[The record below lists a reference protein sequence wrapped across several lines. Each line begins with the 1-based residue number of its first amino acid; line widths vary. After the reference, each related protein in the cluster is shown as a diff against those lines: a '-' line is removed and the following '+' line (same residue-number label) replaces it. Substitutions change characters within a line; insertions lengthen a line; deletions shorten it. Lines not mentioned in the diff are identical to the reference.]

1 MRSIK
6 IYFIYF
12 LILYVSLFTIVL
24 SCSKSDS
31 YVAVT
36 QEPDAKMA
44 AYHTD
49 TYVWEKMV
57 RSFQIETE
65 SPTNLDWELWSTTE
79 HAYSNPCDG
88 VTWPLD
94 EIDLSNATP
103 KMVAILDGINNRPEN
118 FITTDFAFLTLNLTT
133 PYYEEL
139 RINKAMFDYIQKMGL
154 YNQNKVYEM
163 AKTNSINFP
172 PDAMMIKAQWLPIDE
187 LEADGKN
194 VAMYYQKVISGYN
207 AVDSTVTKKTKM
219 GLVAFHLVTHELPN
233 WVWSTFEHSSN
244 VGLCDYIG
252 CKDDFGCTQSYIP
265 PHKDVNKGY
274 DIGKTTPKLKALF
287 KEFGV
292 PNVFENY
299 RLKGSQTEYTSTQGD
314 TLLLG
319 NSILEANLVTSS
331 SCISCHARATVNNI
345 KDSVG
350 QRGNLGMFIMDSI
363 GNRLDIRTTINF
375 QTASDT
381 TTLGFHPVAYT
392 GTPVPEDYL
401 TTAPDPNDTYYQTNF
416 MWQLAQHAKPCSN
429 D

>member
-1 MRSIK
+1 
-6 IYFIYF
+6 
-12 LILYVSLFTIVL
+12 
-24 SCSKSDS
+24 
-31 YVAVT
+31 
-36 QEPDAKMA
+36 
-44 AYHTD
+44 
-49 TYVWEKMV
+49 
-57 RSFQIETE
+57 
-65 SPTNLDWELWSTTE
+65 
-79 HAYSNPCDG
+79 
-88 VTWPLD
+88 
-94 EIDLSNATP
+94 
-103 KMVAILDGINNRPEN
+103 
-118 FITTDFAFLTLNLTT
+118 
-133 PYYEEL
+133 
-139 RINKAMFDYIQKMGL
+139 MFEYIQKMGL

-163 AKTNSINFP
+163 ARTNSINFP
-172 PDAMMIKAQWLPIDE
+172 SDAMMIKAQWLPIDE
-187 LEADGKN
+187 LEADGKD

-207 AVDSTVTKKTKM
+207 AVDTIVTKKTKM

-252 CKDDFGCTQSYIP
+252 CKDDFGCTQRYIP

-345 KDSVG
+345 KNSDG
-350 QRGNLGMFIMDSI
+350 QRGNLGMFIIDSTQGSI
-363 GNRLDIRTTINF
+363 DLASTINF

-381 TTLGFHPVAYT
+381 TTLGFHPVAYS

-401 TTAPDPNDTYYQTNF
+401 TSTSDPDSTYYQTNF